1 MKLGH
6 VTASLLVQ
14 KLQAYPQQNALAQ
27 ALQEYG
33 VPGAPTG
40 KCTVRLL
47 DGLSRSLEV

>member
-1 MKLGH
+1 MAQVEKL
-6 VTASLLVQ
+6 
-14 KLQAYPQQNALAQ
+14 LARKDSHIRVEDDE
-27 ALQEYG
+27 LG